1 MPAKRTEPTRR
12 ATDMAAGF
20 KYTNAVST
28 DIGKRF
34 AAIRRAEAKTARA
47 QQPAAAHP
55 RQGQL
60 DLDGGAQVLPLFK
73 QASAA

>member
-34 AAIRRAEAKTARA
+34 AAIRRAEAKAARA
-47 QQPAAAHP
+47 PQCAA
-55 RQGQL
+55 QGQL
-60 DLDGGAQVLPLFK
+60 DLDTAQVVPLFK
-73 QASAA
+73 QARGA

>member
-12 ATDMAAGF
+12 ATDQAAGF
-20 KYTNAVST
+20 KYTAAVAT
-28 DIGKRF
+28 DISKRF

-47 QQPAAAHP
+47 LQPTHP
-55 RQGQL
+55 GQGQL
-60 DLDGGAQVLPLFK
+60 DLDGRAQVLPFK

>member
-1 MPAKRTEPTRR
+1 MPAKRTEPTRH
-12 ATDMAAGF
+12 ATDMTAGF

-34 AAIRRAEAKTARA
+34 AAIRRAQAKTARA
-47 QQPAAAHP
+47 QQPAAIHP
-55 RQGQL
+55 DQGQL
-60 DLDGGAQVLPLFK
+60 DLDGGARVLPLFK